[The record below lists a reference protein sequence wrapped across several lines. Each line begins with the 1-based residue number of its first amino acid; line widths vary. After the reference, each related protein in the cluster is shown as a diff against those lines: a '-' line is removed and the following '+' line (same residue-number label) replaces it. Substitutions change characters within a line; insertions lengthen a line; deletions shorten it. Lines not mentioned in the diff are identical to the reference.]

1 MNFCFGP
8 KLAGDPVAR
17 FGQNWNFPTPLLNM
31 AKLLNV
37 DLRRSLPAPEASPEL
52 SDLNRLF
59 DIEGF
64 HLNRGRRF
72 HSLWGD
78 VRVQVKDDR
87 ESPPGLTD
95 FFQTVPFDI
104 VSKPFVELL
113 ERFDCACEFLPL
125 RVQYKRNWL
134 LGEYFALNVLAV
146 VDDAVDRDRSKFA
159 AYDEGP
165 LEEVEHLELKPS
177 VLAANPI
184 AYLSEISRCVV
195 SDELAAAIS
204 SAGMRGVA
212 VSRPD
217 EFRS

>member
-1 MNFCFGP
+1 
-8 KLAGDPVAR
+8 
-17 FGQNWNFPTPLLNM
+17 M
-31 AKLLNV
+31 AKILSV
-37 DLRRSLPAPEASPEL
+37 DLRRGVPAPEASPEL
-52 SDLNRLF
+52 SDLHRLF
-59 DIEGF
+59 DVEGF
-64 HLNRGRRF
+64 QLNKGGRF
-72 HSLWGD
+72 HSRWGD
-78 VRVQVKDDR
+78 VRVQVKDCR
-87 ESPPGLTD
+87 ERPPGLTD

-104 VSKPFVELL
+104 VSKPLVELL

-134 LGEYFALNVLAV
+134 LGEYFALNVLSV

-184 AYLSEISRCVV
+184 AYLSEISRYAV

-212 VSRPD
+212 MSRPED
-217 EFRS
+217 FRS